1 MNTQLKIQLL
11 ISILFLIITGCGTAP
26 SNFYL
31 LAPITD
37 YHVESSNNDDEIGIG
52 IGNIEL
58 PDYLLKPQIV
68 KYTSANE
75 IVYDE
80 FNRWAEPLD
89 ENFARVMIENL
100 SQMIPT
106 NSIYLFMWPED
117 DKDIFQV
124 NIKVDQFGLMP
135 DSSIVLNT
143 RWSVS
148 SNNVK
153 SYWMSQRSNY
163 QEKISVIDYTQI
175 SSTMSRLIKE
185 LSEDI
190 ANDIKGKAL

>member
-1 MNTQLKIQLL
+1 MKLNFKIQSFIFLLL
-11 ISILFLIITGCGTAP
+11 ILVSCGTAP

-31 LAPITD
+31 LSSTND
-37 YHVESSNNDDEIGIG
+37 YQVENSSNNDQIGIG

-80 FNRWAEPLD
+80 FNRWAERLD

-117 DKDIFQV
+117 DKNIFQV
-124 NIKVDQFGLMP
+124 
-135 DSSIVLNT
+135 
-143 RWSVS
+143 
-148 SNNVK
+148 K
-153 SYWMSQRSNY
+153 ST
-163 QEKISVIDYTQI
+163 I
-175 SSTMSRLIKE
+175 
-185 LSEDI
+185 
-190 ANDIKGKAL
+190 

>member
-1 MNTQLKIQLL
+1 MLSAAN
-11 ISILFLIITGCGTAP
+11 
-26 SNFYL
+26 
-31 LAPITD
+31 D
-37 YHVESSNNDDEIGIG
+37 YQVENSSSNDQIGIG

-58 PDYLLKPQIV
+58 PDYLLKPQIA
-68 KYTSANE
+68 KYTSDNK
-75 IVYDE
+75 IIYDE

-117 DKDIFQV
+117 HKDVFQV
-124 NIKVDQFGLMP
+124 NVKVNQFGLASD
-135 DSSIVLNT
+135 DSVILNA

-148 SNNVK
+148 SNNIK
-153 SYWMSQRSNY
+153 SYWMSQKGNY
-163 QEKISVIDYTQI
+163 QERITEINYSQI
-175 SSTMSRLIKE
+175 SSAMSRLIKE

-190 ANDIKGKAL
+190 ANDIKSKAL

>member
-1 MNTQLKIQLL
+1 MKLNFKIQSFIFLLL
-11 ISILFLIITGCGTAP
+11 ILVSCGTAP

-31 LAPITD
+31 LSAAND
-37 YHVESSNNDDEIGIG
+37 YQVENSSSNDQIGIG

-58 PDYLLKPQIV
+58 PDYLLKPQIA
-68 KYTSANE
+68 KYTSDNK
-75 IVYDE
+75 IIYDE

-117 DKDIFQV
+117 HVDVFQV
-124 NIKVDQFGLMP
+124 NVKVDQFGLAS
-135 DSSIVLNT
+135 DGSVILNA

-148 SNNVK
+148 SKNVK
-153 SYWMSQRSNY
+153 SYWISQKSNY
-163 QEKISVIDYTQI
+163 QERITEINYSQI
-175 SSTMSRLIKE
+175 SSAMSSLIKS

-190 ANDIKGKAL
+190 AEEIKRKVK